1 MARKNSSKRNANGT
15 GSIRKITVQKN
26 GKDYTFWQARY
37 TIGYDPGTGKQ
48 IQKSISGKT
57 QAEVAQKLREV
68 THSLD
73 QGTYIAPCKM
83 TLTAWLDT
91 WQKEYLGNVKES
103 TRYLYSKNIEQY
115 IVPHLGAT
123 KLEALTAP
131 MIQAFYNDLLR
142 PQRAAVNPLSPKTIK
157 NVHGVLHRA
166 LQQAVLVGYLR
177 TNPSDACIL
186 PKIIKKE
193 IQPLDDEQIAA
204 FLKEIQG
211 HPHEYLYK
219 ITLFTG
225 LRESEVL
232 GLSWDCVDLE
242 RKTLQ
247 IKKQLRK
254 EQKSGGK
261 YYFSSPKS
269 GKSRTLS
276 LAPSVVQLFRLQKL
290 RQNGMRLQAGDA
302 WTENNMVFT
311 NATGG
316 YLSYRTVYDCFKR
329 VVKKLGFPNVRFH
342 DLRHTY
348 AVAAI
353 KSGDDIKTIQ
363 ENLGHATATFTLD
376 VYGHVTDQM
385 KEKSASRMEQFIQS
399 FSNKAA
405 Q

>member
-1 MARKNSSKRNANGT
+1 MARKNSSKRNANGA

-115 IVPHLGAT
+115 IVPHLGVT

-142 PQRAAVNPLSPKTIK
+142 PQRAGVNPLSPKTIK

-186 PKIIKKE
+186 PKITKKE
-193 IQPLDDEQIAA
+193 I
-204 FLKEIQG
+204 
-211 HPHEYLYK
+211 
-219 ITLFTG
+219 
-225 LRESEVL
+225 
-232 GLSWDCVDLE
+232 
-242 RKTLQ
+242 
-247 IKKQLRK
+247 
-254 EQKSGGK
+254 
-261 YYFSSPKS
+261 
-269 GKSRTLS
+269 
-276 LAPSVVQLFRLQKL
+276 
-290 RQNGMRLQAGDA
+290 
-302 WTENNMVFT
+302 
-311 NATGG
+311 
-316 YLSYRTVYDCFKR
+316 
-329 VVKKLGFPNVRFH
+329 
-342 DLRHTY
+342 
-348 AVAAI
+348 
-353 KSGDDIKTIQ
+353 
-363 ENLGHATATFTLD
+363 
-376 VYGHVTDQM
+376 
-385 KEKSASRMEQFIQS
+385 
-399 FSNKAA
+399 
-405 Q
+405 